1 MNKKWKLKSRHNME
15 QTKNG
20 TLNTV
25 VIMVSI
31 VVIVVGLFGI
41 ILILNKNKSPNTT
54 SEQVKTEEPVNN
66 VKTIDGKQVIEITAK
81 AGYSPKLSTAKAGVP
96 TTIKFKTN
104 GTYDCSSSVNIPSL
118 NISKNLPGTGETE
131 IEIGSPEL
139 GKLAGTCSMGMYFFE
154 IDFQA

>member
-15 QTKNG
+15 QQKNG

-81 AGYSPKLSTAKAGVP
+81 AGYSPN
-96 TTIKFKTN
+96 TN
-104 GTYDCSSSVNIPSL
+104 V
-118 NISKNLPGTGETE
+118 
-131 IEIGSPEL
+131 
-139 GKLAGTCSMGMYFFE
+139 
-154 IDFQA
+154 